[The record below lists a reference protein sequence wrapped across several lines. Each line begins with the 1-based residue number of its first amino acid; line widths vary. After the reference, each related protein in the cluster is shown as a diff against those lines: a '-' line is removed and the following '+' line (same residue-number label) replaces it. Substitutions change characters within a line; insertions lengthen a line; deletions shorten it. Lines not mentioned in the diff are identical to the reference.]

1 MRAPSHRGSTTK
13 RIDDEAAIEEA
24 SRRLRP
30 LLADVISWNESSV
43 PPKKKFKAAI
53 GLVDGVLDNAEGALN
68 KAEYALHEAMK
79 CRLNERAKH
88 LVADIELARKAAI
101 PELRQARPAKGRRHG
116 QYKDLNASRNQR
128 IAETVASMGK
138 QFEMSQEQA
147 SWVVSETLKRLIA
160 ERERVFE
167 WLIKTKKADPA
178 WIKECRKF
186 VAKLRLAEDTV
197 EDIAKQ
203 YRTLRE

>member
-1 MRAPSHRGSTTK
+1 LKKRAVACARSWPTLSPGMRA
-13 RIDDEAAIEEA
+13 A
-24 SRRLRP
+24 S
-30 LLADVISWNESSV
+30 